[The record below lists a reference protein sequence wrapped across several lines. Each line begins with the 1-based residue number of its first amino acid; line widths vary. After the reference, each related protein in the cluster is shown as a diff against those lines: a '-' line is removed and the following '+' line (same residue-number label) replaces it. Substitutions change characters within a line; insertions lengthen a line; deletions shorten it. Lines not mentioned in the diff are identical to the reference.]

1 MRALV
6 PLAVVL
12 VVASLVL
19 LLLGVREVND
29 GLIWGAVVTSAAA
42 GALMVLLRLRG
53 NSGRS

>member
-1 MRALV
+1 MRALL